1 MMDKILH
8 FIIGALISVAFGL
21 IHPIGGLSL
30 GISAGVWKEFHD
42 LIFKKTY
49 INFKDMLFTSA
60 GSVFGFIIILI
71 IKYYGTNN

>member
-1 MMDKILH
+1 MSKMDKILH
-8 FIIGALISVAFGL
+8 FTIGALISVCFGL

-49 INFKDMLFTSA
+49 INFKDIMFTA
-60 GSVFGFIIILI
+60 IGAFVGFVIVILI
-71 IKYYGTNN
+71 S